1 MESLYP
7 WHQVAWDIS
16 VDQGMTDFET
26 CDGFIQQIANEL
38 CAHILN
44 GKQSCWT
51 KDGELVLTL
60 YSSTA
65 GMFKLPI
72 FSP

>member
-1 MESLYP
+1 MRNTSKEKIEFAQRLADAMEMKG
-7 WHQVAWDIS
+7 I
-16 VDQGMTDFET
+16 
-26 CDGFIQQIANEL
+26 
-38 CAHILN
+38 
-44 GKQSCWT
+44 KQSPTTLQKLFNECFEGKPVKMHTARKW
-51 KDGELVLTL
+51 LVLTL